1 MKLISCYVENFGRLH
16 QFSME
21 FTEGFN
27 LIHAENGWGKTTLS
41 VFLKSMFFGMEYS
54 PKKKLSGNERRLYQP
69 WQGGNYGG
77 YVIFSHN
84 NKTYKVER
92 FFGTKDKEDTFALYD
107 QKTGLPSLDF
117 TENIGEELFEVD
129 RDSFAM
135 SMYFPQNELPVSMS
149 DSINA
154 KINDVDAF
162 GGDIDRYE
170 AAIALLDE
178 RLKEYKKTGNRG
190 LLGEWENRL
199 AFLNQKMEEGVQ
211 NEKVRAERQKQLC
224 QVRQKIW
231 MTEDKISALR
241 QQEKALEEAK
251 TRQASAG
258 HLEHLKQQ
266 LARDQEKIR
275 PLKDFFKG
283 GVPSEEDIE
292 QLIRLEEKKKEL
304 EKFPSEELLMQSEEQ
319 LEKDQ
324 ALLAQLQQEFGD
336 KVPDEESFAELKK
349 LADAMKLSER
359 RIQKRLSAYTEA
371 RKRQQ
376 HILQEK
382 GSHKHQQQKKDT
394 GILVVWAAALVV
406 LLLGAVFAAPLR
418 IPCIALALAICLLFG
433 GYKLGLIGKHEN
445 EASFE
450 AEDEAQ
456 DLQAELEKLQEIWQK
471 QKRELSQN
479 LSLLGIDVGED
490 PAQQFEIMQLN
501 YARYKEQQAR
511 VADSEQ
517 KYQKLEAAKKEYLV
531 YKDREIRLAQ
541 QEKLRFSE
549 KYRMNLSFWNLRTLM
564 DIRERK
570 HEYESLLEEYEAHK
584 KQLAEFEAANPAAG
598 DTAGMDF
605 TRKSEETDIDLA
617 AEKNSDKV
625 LKIQNAV
632 DDNFN
637 NKNEIMSKE
646 NLEAQIASLEAE
658 RQQLIRAR
666 ESYRRDIEILTAKVE
681 EAEECRQESL
691 KLRETYEEGKNRADL
706 LQKTMKYLKEAKD
719 RFSTRYM
726 DRMRAGFSKYM
737 GMIDPAAA
745 SRMQLDVTLHVKEE
759 SDGSLHEDTYL
770 STGMAEFAGICT
782 RLALVE
788 AMYEGEKPFLILDD
802 PFVNLDEEKVTKGR
816 ELLDKLSETYQIL
829 YFTCHESRA

>member
-21 FTEGFN
+21 FKDGFN

-84 NKTYKVER
+84 DKQYKLER

-107 QKTGLPSLDF
+107 QKTGLPSEDF
-117 TENIGEELFEVD
+117 TEKIGEELFEVD

-135 SMYFPQNELPVSMS
+135 SVYFPQNELPVSMS

-170 AAIALLDE
+170 AAMKLLDE
-178 RLKEYKKTGNRG
+178 HLKEYKKTGNRG

-199 AFLNQKMEEGVQ
+199 ALLNQKVEEGAQ
-211 NEKVRAERQKQLC
+211 NENIRTERQKQLY
-224 QVRQKIW
+224 QIRQKIW
-231 MTEDKISALR
+231 MTEDKISVLR
-241 QQEKALEEAK
+241 QQEKAVEEEK

-258 HLEHLKQQ
+258 HREHLKQQ
-266 LARDQEKIR
+266 LARDQEKLK

-283 GVPSEEDIE
+283 GVPTEEDIE
-292 QLIRLEEKKKEL
+292 QLIRLEEKKKDL
-304 EKFPSEELLMQSEEQ
+304 EKFPSQELLEQ
-319 LEKDQ
+319 AKEQYDRDL
-324 ALLAQLQQEFGD
+324 ALLQEIQGEFGE
-336 KVPDEESFAELKK
+336 KMPDPDSFAEVKK
-349 LADAMKLSER
+349 AADAMKLSER
-359 RIQKRLSAYTEA
+359 RMQKRVAAYTEA

-376 HILQEK
+376 KLTRANAGRRNQK
-382 GSHKHQQQKKDT
+382 QKKDL
-394 GILVVWAAALVV
+394 GILAGCIA
-406 LLLGAVFAAPLR
+406 AVFILLVCAVLIKPLR
-418 IPCIALALAICLLFG
+418 IPCIALTAAVCLLFG
-433 GYKLGLIGKHEN
+433 GYKMGLIGKHDD
-445 EASFE
+445 EASDE
-450 AEDEAQ
+450 AEDEVQ
-456 DLQAELEKLQEIWQK
+456 ELQEELEKLQSSWEK
-471 QKRELSQN
+471 QKSQLSDA
-479 LSLLGIDVGED
+479 LLAWGIAAKED
-490 PAQQFEIMQLN
+490 PGHQFDLLQLT
-501 YARYKEQQAR
+501 YTRCQEQQDR
-511 VADSEQ
+511 VAVSEQ
-517 KYQKLEAAKKEYLV
+517 KYQKLVKAEQDFQM
-531 YKDREIRLAQ
+531 YKVRELKLAQ
-541 QEKLRFSE
+541 QEKKRFSE
-549 KYRMNLSFWNLRTLM
+549 KYGMNLSFWNIRTLM

-570 HEYESLLEEYEAHK
+570 HEYESLMKEYEAHK
-584 KQLAEFEAANPAAG
+584 KQLEEFESANPQAENVS
-598 DTAGMDF
+598 
-605 TRKSEETDIDLA
+605 RSNRISENEDADR
-617 AEKNSDKV
+617 V
-625 LKIQNAV
+625 LIA
-632 DDNFN
+632 
-637 NKNEIMSKE
+637 SKE
-646 NLEAQIASLEAE
+646 PLEAQIASLEEE

-666 ESYRRDIEILTAKVE
+666 ESYRRDIEILSAKVE
-681 EAEECRQESL
+681 EAEECRQEIL
-691 KLRETYEEGKNRADL
+691 KLREIYEEGKNRADL

-737 GMIDPAAA
+737 GMIDPASA

-759 SDGSLHEDTYL
+759 SGGSLHEDTYL

-816 ELLDKLSETYQIL
+816 ELLDMLSKTYQIL

>member
-21 FTEGFN
+21 FKDGFN

-84 NKTYKVER
+84 KKIYKLER
-92 FFGTKDKEDTFALYD
+92 FFGNKDKEDIFALYD
-107 QKTGLPSLDF
+107 QKTGLPSSDF

-135 SMYFPQNELPVSMS
+135 SVYFPQNELPVSMS

-170 AAIALLDE
+170 AAMKLLDE

-199 AFLNQKMEEGVQ
+199 ALLNQKMEEGAQ
-211 NEKVRAERQKQLC
+211 NENIRTERQKQLY
-224 QVRQKIW
+224 QIRQKIW
-231 MTEDKISALR
+231 MTEDRISVLR
-241 QQEKALEEAK
+241 EQEKEMEAAK

-266 LARDQEKIR
+266 LARDQEKIK

-283 GVPSEEDIE
+283 GVPTEEDIE

-304 EKFPSEELLMQSEEQ
+304 DKFPSQELLEQSREQ
-319 LEKDQ
+319 YEKDS
-324 ALLAQLQQEFGD
+324 ALLLEIQKQFGD
-336 KVPDEESFAELKK
+336 NIPDSQSFEKIKK

-359 RIQKRLSAYTEA
+359 RMQKRVASYTEA
-371 RKRQQ
+371 RRRQQ
-376 HILQEK
+376 QLSQDNTDRK
-382 GSHKHQQQKKDT
+382 NQKQKRDM
-394 GILVVWAAALVV
+394 GILAGCVVAVI
-406 LLLGAVFAAPLR
+406 LLIVCAVAIQPLR
-418 IPCIALALAICLLFG
+418 IPCIALTAAICLLFG
-433 GYKLGLIGKHEN
+433 GYKMGLIGRHDSD
-445 EASFE
+445 ASDD
-450 AEDEAQ
+450 AEDEAK
-456 DLQAELEKLQEIWQK
+456 DLQEELEKLQDSWEK
-471 QKRELSQN
+471 QKKQLSEALTAWGIETEDDPVHQFELLQLTYTRYQEQQLRTGSSERKYRKLLKAEQDFQVYKTREL
-479 LSLLGIDVGED
+479 
-490 PAQQFEIMQLN
+490 
-501 YARYKEQQAR
+501 K
-511 VADSEQ
+511 
-517 KYQKLEAAKKEYLV
+517 
-531 YKDREIRLAQ
+531 LAQ
-541 QEKLRFSE
+541 QEKKRFSE
-549 KYRMNLSFWNLRTLM
+549 KYGMNLSFWNLRTLM

-570 HEYESLLEEYEAHK
+570 HEYESLMEEYEAHR
-584 KQLAEFEAANPAAG
+584 KQLTEFETANPQTEEKE
-598 DTAGMDF
+598 DMPQI
-605 TRKSEETDIDLA
+605 SEEMLA
-617 AEKNSDKV
+617 E
-625 LKIQNAV
+625 
-632 DDNFN
+632 
-637 NKNEIMSKE
+637 EI
-646 NLEAQIASLEAE
+646 AGLEAE
-658 RQQLIRAR
+658 RQQMIRAR
-666 ESYRRDIEILTAKVE
+666 ESYRRDIELLTAKVE
-681 EAEECRQESL
+681 EADECRQESI
-691 KLRETYEEGKNRADL
+691 KLRETYEEGKHRAEL
-706 LQKTMKYLKEAKD
+706 LQKTMKYLKEARD

-726 DRMRAGFSKYM
+726 DRMRAGFTKYM
-737 GMIDPAAA
+737 NMIDPAAA

-759 SDGSLHEDTYL
+759 SGGSLHEDTYL

-816 ELLDKLSETYQIL
+816 ELLDKLSMTYQIL